1 MSGMRLRD
9 SSRLRIPGRYQE
21 DLGPSRADRPLFVHP
36 DVPFNPDLVQYC
48 AHPSLPLDY
57 PGMGP
62 SEAVKACLEAL
73 AAEEAQSGNDAEQS
87 GAGEEVPVV
96 ATCDQVTQDG
106 TSESSSE
113 YRGHRDRRGHRR
125 HVPSNV
131 NDMFAGLTISEPASR
146 STAPMPAAPT
156 VTATTITTTTTTNNN
171 NNNKMAPFARPARV
185 ANVPWRKPGQKL
197 AENSKK
203 RKHGSQDRPNWADL
217 PDGIRYAIIHDL
229 TRTAPLSQVVQALDL
244 GHVEVSSL
252 LGLIS
257 DESRKKKKFAELLLQ
272 HGDGAGIPSAEELAA
287 LCPVTE
293 GITAEEVRGG
303 RAFLRFLGLDGVAA
317 GLGFWEGTGAD
328 FHDLQVDEGC
338 WALVDSFDLPD
349 GGDGDGERRS
359 LRRLRNLKGAE
370 LLLRLDPPAKTL
382 NPQRLKSGGGGP
394 SARAARSGPIRVP
407 PSGGLHPVNYTVAGK
422 SGRRYSTLDKSDW
435 PAWEALRDAGMVP
448 EAGLVVMTANSLV
461 PDEVAFLSSED
472 LETISAAQPA
482 DMFGSLPADDSH
494 VFAGQEPD
502 PYPRAPGNRH
512 HNPFDDGYNLEVF
525 VDNPV
530 KQNAAVTEQ
539 QPQHR
544 AESTSTQ
551 TALEEQAT
559 RDPATPEDR
568 DHEMENVSTQ
578 PFNLLAPAASH
589 QLFPAGQTEPFDMD
603 AATLA
608 LDQFLTAPRLAV
620 RQLDPELASSAAEVI
635 SRVSSAKSRVRF
647 EDEALTGSIL
657 SRQHSQAVD
666 MGDSPTFDEL
676 EDPLEGADIVSPK
689 TKLRGE
695 ATQSKNAWGES
706 GWSREFWASSLWHNN
721 IRHKEACSRR
731 FPYCRSSPKEAAQ
744 LPSATSS
751 SPTKLA
757 PQAEKNPRSRTSS
770 GDGGE
775 GEGAKEHSKPVKR
788 RTYKPELDENGQPIK
803 RKRRK
808 PTPELD
814 ENGQPKKR
822 PRGRRPGSRTGA
834 GKDPGQ
840 PAPRRG
846 HPGFTCEGDR
856 LLRSTEGEIMTRA
869 ELEEAYPHDQRIY
882 RSGGNLGGGKF
893 EIIATGVF
901 WSFVPEDEQQA
912 AAEEHKRR
920 REKKANQDEGVNDST
935 GVNAPTTS
943 SDDSKNAALTRTVA
957 HSSLTSPESSTP
969 PQPGVSTPVG
979 KPKQTKL
986 RIFRRNAPA
995 HITLQASASAPPAT
1009 ATTVPKTPTT
1019 VPAPAGIP
1027 AAPAAT
1033 AHAGTTAAP
1042 APARAHVPRPL
1053 APRPPRTTTPGG
1065 PSAQP
1070 VVPGPALAPAAM
1082 DPRRAARVR
1091 ELNKRCV
1098 RYHVATRD
1106 RFDSD
1111 EAFLAHAE
1119 SMLPLLYPNLGRS
1132 RAGSAGGGPP
1142 PPPSPPPPPAA
1153 ALRSS
1158 RSFI

>member
-62 SEAVKACLEAL
+62 SEAVKARLEAL

-113 YRGHRDRRGHRR
+113 CSRGHRDRRGQRR
-125 HVPSNV
+125 HAPSNL
-131 NDMFAGLTISEPASR
+131 NNMFAGLTISEPASR
-146 STAPMPAAPT
+146 STAPMPAEPT
-156 VTATTITTTTTTNNN
+156 VTATTTTTTTTTTNNN
-171 NNNKMAPFARPARV
+171 NNKKMAPFARPARV

-203 RKHGSQDRPNWADL
+203 RKKHGSQDRPNWADL

-257 DESRKKKKFAELLLQ
+257 EESRKKKKFAELLLQ
-272 HGDGAGIPSAEELAA
+272 HGDDAGIPSAEELAA

-293 GITAEEVRGG
+293 GITAEEVRCG

-328 FHDLQVDEGC
+328 FHDVQVDEGC
-338 WALVDSFDLPD
+338 WALVDGFDLPD
-349 GGDGDGERRS
+349 GGDGERRS

-370 LLLRLDPPAKTL
+370 LLLRLDPPTKTL
-382 NPQRLKSGGGGP
+382 NPQRLKSGSGGP

-407 PSGGLHPVNYTVAGK
+407 PSEGLHPLNYTVAGK

-435 PAWEALRDAGMVP
+435 PAWEALRDTGMVP

-472 LETISAAQPA
+472 LETISVAQPA
-482 DMFGSLPADDSH
+482 EMFGSLPADDSH

-502 PYPRAPGNRH
+502 PYPRAPGNGH
-512 HNPFDDGYNLEVF
+512 HNPFDDDYDLEVF
-525 VDNPV
+525 VDSPV
-530 KQNAAVTEQ
+530 KQNEAVTEQ

-578 PFNLLAPAASH
+578 PFNLQAPAASH
-589 QLFPAGQTEPFDMD
+589 QLFPAGQTGPFDMD

-608 LDQFLTAPRLAV
+608 LNQFLIAPRLAV

-635 SRVSSAKSRVRF
+635 ARVSSAKPRVRF
-647 EDEALTGSIL
+647 EDEALTDSTL

-676 EDPLEGADIVSPK
+676 EDLLEGADIVSPK
-689 TKLRGE
+689 TKLWGE
-695 ATQSKNAWGES
+695 ATQSKNARSES
-706 GWSREFWASSLWHNN
+706 GWSREFWARSLWHYN
-721 IRHKEACSRR
+721 IRHKEACSR
-731 FPYCRSSPKEAAQ
+731 Q

-751 SPTKLA
+751 SRTKLA

-770 GDGGE
+770 GDGDE
-775 GEGAKEHSKPVKR
+775 GEGAKEHSKLVKR
-788 RTYKPELDENGQPIK
+788 RAYKPEPDENGQPIK
-803 RKRRK
+803 RIRRK

-822 PRGRRPGSRTGA
+822 PRGRRPGSRTGT

-840 PAPRRG
+840 SAPRR
-846 HPGFTCEGDR
+846 PGFTCEGDR
-856 LLRSTEGEIMTRA
+856 LLRSTEGKIMTRA

-920 REKKANQDEGVNDST
+920 REKKANQDEGMNDGT
-935 GVNAPTTS
+935 GVNAPTAAS
-943 SDDSKNAALTRTVA
+943 SNNNGKNAALTRTVA

-969 PQPGVSTPVG
+969 PQPGLSTPVG

-1019 VPAPAGIP
+1019 VPAPAGIS

-1042 APARAHVPRPL
+1042 APAPAHVPRPL
-1053 APRPPRTTTPGG
+1053 APRPPRNTTPGG
-1065 PSAQP
+1065 PSAQRP

-1091 ELNKRCV
+1091 ELNERCA

-1111 EAFLAHAE
+1111 DAFLAHAE
-1119 SMLPLLYPNLGRS
+1119 SMLPLLYPDLGGS

-1142 PPPSPPPPPAA
+1142 PPP
-1153 ALRSS
+1153 ALGSS